1 MSRLHSQCVLFFI
14 KAPEKGRVKTRLATA
29 VGEGRA
35 VGLYRCFVED
45 ILAMLGTLAVEVQC
59 HYQPAHAEV
68 VLREWLG
75 PDCSYVPQQGEDLGR
90 RMENAFRRIFE
101 AGISRA
107 VVIGSD
113 SPDLAAGV
121 IDAAF
126 GRLQTHDVVI
136 GPSSDG
142 GYYLLGFNAERFV
155 PEAFTGITWSTDH
168 VFGQT
173 LGVLNRYGRDVF
185 VLPQW
190 HDVDTRSDLEELI
203 GRNRGTA
210 FEKSNTF
217 NLLER
222 WGWEHGRL

>member
-1 MSRLHSQCVLFFI
+1 MSRLHSHCVLFFI
-14 KAPEKGRVKTRLATA
+14 KAPERGRVKTRLATA
-29 VGEGRA
+29 VGEDRA
-35 VGLYRCFVED
+35 VRLYQCFVKD
-45 ILAMLGTLAVEVQC
+45 TFAMLGTLAVEVQC
-59 HYQPAHAEV
+59 CYQPAHAEV
-68 VLREWLG
+68 ALRQWLG

-113 SPDLAAGV
+113 SPDLAAD
-121 IDAAF
+121 IIEAAF
-126 GRLQTHDVVI
+126 NRLHSHDVVI

-155 PEAFTGITWSTDH
+155 SEAFTGIAWSTDH

-173 LGVLNRYGRDVF
+173 LDVLNRHGRDVF

-203 GRNRGTA
+203 SRNQGTA

-217 NLLER
+217 NLLQR
-222 WGWEHGRL
+222 WGWDHVRL

>member
-1 MSRLHSQCVLFFI
+1 VNESPTQCVLFFI

-29 VGEGRA
+29 VGEDRA
-35 VGLYRCFVED
+35 VGLYQCFVED

-59 HYQPAHAEV
+59 CYQPAHAEAA
-68 VLREWLG
+68 LREWLG
-75 PDCSYVPQQGEDLGR
+75 PQCSYVPQQGEDLGR

-113 SPDLAAGV
+113 SPDLAANT
-121 IDAAF
+121 IEEAF
-126 GRLQTHDVVI
+126 ARLQTHDAVI

-155 PEAFTGITWSTDH
+155 PEAFTGIAWSTDH

-173 LGVLNRYGRDVF
+173 LDVLNQYGHDVF

-190 HDVDTRSDLEELI
+190 HDVDTRSDLEEFVS
-203 GRNRGTA
+203 RNHDTE

-217 NLLER
+217 NLLRR
-222 WGWEHGRL
+222 WGWEHVRL